1 MKQYRK
7 YLVASALTVAMEVT
21 ACSGGGGGRGG
32 GDQVSSVPAPPPL
45 PPPGPCVPTKWDYC

>member
-21 ACSGGGGGRGG
+21 ACSGGGGGGG
-32 GDQVSSVPAPPPL
+32 GDQVSSLPAPPPL